1 MSEIIQGI
9 LPKTDAVDIL
19 VGYFFFSGYYLLS
32 QGLADKRLRILVGLD
47 VDTNISKS
55 IQVINTL
62 SENKLSLGQLRD
74 KYYQEFVHLFNNSD
88 FLDTEEKQKSF
99 TLFYNKIKD
108 GSLEIRKTEEPCH
121 AKMYIFDYDDNHNE
135 QGEDPGNVI
144 TGSSNLS
151 YQGLEGRTEINVRL
165 KDKQNH
171 IDAKKIFNELWE
183 TSVPV
188 VDQDTL
194 PEWEDKVIKHIWY
207 EKLYAPYLMY
217 IRVLHEYFNIPSK
230 DNILT
235 PHDITEGR
243 YTNLKYQTDAVQL
256 ALNAIENHNGVIIA
270 DVVGLGKSIIAS
282 TIARNLRLRT
292 IIVAPPHL
300 VRQWEVYKDEFGF
313 NASVFSAGKIE
324 TALNHFKE
332 IARTGEQF
340 LIIIDEAHRF
350 RNEYIKDY
358 SLLHD
363 LCSNNKVE
371 LIPQCADV
379 LRDSDNY

>member
-1 MSEIIQGI
+1 MH
-9 LPKTDAVDIL
+9 K
-19 VGYFFFSGYYLLS
+19 
-32 QGLADKRLRILVGLD
+32 KLRILVGLD

-62 SENKLSLGQLRD
+62 SENKLSLGQLRER
-74 KYYQEFVHLFNNSD
+74 YYQEFVHLFNNSD
-88 FLDTEEKQKSF
+88 FLDSEEKQKSF

-108 GSLEIRKTEEPCH
+108 GSLEICKTEEPCH
-121 AKMYIFDYDDNHNE
+121 AKMYIFDCDDNNNE

-151 YQGLEGRTEINVRL
+151 YQGLEGRIEINVRL

-171 IDAKKIFNELWE
+171 IDAKRVFNELWV

-188 VDQDTL
+188 VDRDTL
-194 PEWEDKVIKHIWY
+194 PDWEDKVIKHIWY

-230 DNILT
+230 GNILT
-235 PHDITEGR
+235 PHDITEER
-243 YTNLKYQTDAVQL
+243 YTNLKYQTDAVRQ
-256 ALNAIENHNGVIIA
+256 ALNAIDNHNGVIIA

-313 NASVFSAGKIE
+313 NASVFSSGKIE
-324 TALNHFKE
+324 SALNHFK
-332 IARTGEQF
+332 
-340 LIIIDEAHRF
+340 
-350 RNEYIKDY
+350 
-358 SLLHD
+358 
-363 LCSNNKVE
+363 
-371 LIPQCADV
+371 
-379 LRDSDNY
+379 